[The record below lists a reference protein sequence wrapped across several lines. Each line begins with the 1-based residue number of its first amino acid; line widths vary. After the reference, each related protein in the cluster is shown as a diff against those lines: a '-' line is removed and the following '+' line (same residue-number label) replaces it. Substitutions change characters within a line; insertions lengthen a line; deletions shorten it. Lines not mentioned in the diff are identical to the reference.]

1 MTTKVTGSRTATVV
15 PEVLTE
21 EHHEALKRSWELPAY
36 EREQAPRTGARR
48 PLVAGLVAG
57 AIGLAIG
64 FGAGYLVRGE
74 SPVAEP
80 IVLTSVNG
88 PVDANGLNLGRRVA
102 PFDTTLPIGITLG
115 GPVDANGQNL
125 GRRVAPFETQPAADL
140 AQSVPVDAN
149 GLNLGRRVA
158 PLKTGLSVP
167 EYAYVD
173 DLGHALRVPGRP

>member
-1 MTTKVTGSRTATVV
+1 MTTMQAEGRTATTAV

-36 EREQAPRTGARR
+36 EREQAPRKGARR

-74 SPVAEP
+74 SVQVAEP

-102 PFDTTLPIGITLG
+102 PFDTALPIGITMG
-115 GPVDANGQNL
+115 GPVDANGMNL
-125 GRRVAPFETQPAADL
+125 GRRVPADIA
-140 AQSVPVDAN
+140 
-149 GLNLGRRVA
+149 
-158 PLKTGLSVP
+158 
-167 EYAYVD
+167 
-173 DLGHALRVPGRP
+173 